1 MNILVTG
8 GSGFIG
14 HNVVHGL
21 EAQGH
26 SCSILDNQTNY
37 GIVPAEHMTAL
48 HTERRELYTA
58 PIHRIDLGTKSDSV
72 DWMVNH
78 YKPEVIIH
86 MASFPR
92 QKVVSAHPAWG
103 AEVMMVGLMQLLEA
117 AKSHGVR
124 RFVYI
129 SSSMVYGDFTEDIG
143 EDDPCNPI
151 GQYGIMKLSGEW
163 LVKDYARRT
172 GMEYTIIR
180 PSAVYGPRDIEDRVV
195 SKFLIAAMQGKALR
209 VKGEHEMLD
218 FTYVDDAVAGIIG
231 ATLSDKTACRTYNIT
246 RSASHTLLQ
255 AAELAIQTVGA
266 GTFEVES
273 KDAEYPSR
281 ASLKIN
287 RARED
292 FGFEPTVDITRGF
305 ELYYEWLKTSIYA
318 AELPA

>member
-8 GSGFIG
+8 GAGFIG
-14 HNVVHGL
+14 HNVVRGL
-21 EAQGH
+21 EFLGH

-37 GIVPAEHMTAL
+37 GIVPTEHMSAL
-48 HTERRELYTA
+48 HTERKELYTA
-58 PIHRIDLGTKSDSV
+58 PVHRIDLGTKSDSV
-72 DWMVNH
+72 DWIVKH
-78 YKPEVIIH
+78 YKPEIVIH

-92 QKVVSAHPAWG
+92 QKVVSANPAWG

-117 AKSHGVR
+117 AKAHGVR

-129 SSSMVYGDFTEDIG
+129 SSSMVYGDFTQDIG

-151 GQYGIMKLSGEW
+151 GQYGIMKLAGEW

-218 FTYVDDAVAGIIG
+218 FTYVNDAVAGIVG
-231 ATLSDKTACRTYNIT
+231 ATLSDKTASRTYNIT

-255 AAELAIQTVGA
+255 AAELAIQTVGT
-266 GTFEVES
+266 GSIKVES
-273 KDAEYPSR
+273 RDAEYPSR
-281 ASLKIN
+281 ASLKID

-292 FGFEPTVDITRGF
+292 FGYEPTVDIARGF

-318 AELPA
+318 STVPD

>member
-1 MNILVTG
+1 
-8 GSGFIG
+8 
-14 HNVVHGL
+14 
-21 EAQGH
+21 
-26 SCSILDNQTNY
+26 
-37 GIVPAEHMTAL
+37 
-48 HTERRELYTA
+48 
-58 PIHRIDLGTKSDSV
+58 V
-72 DWMVNH
+72 DWIVKH
-78 YKPEVIIH
+78 YKPEIFIH
-86 MASFPR
+86 LASFPR
-92 QKVVSAHPAWG
+92 QKVVSADPAWG

-117 AKSHGVR
+117 AKAHGVR

-151 GQYGIMKLSGEW
+151 GQYGIMKLAGEW

-195 SKFLIAAMQGKALR
+195 SKFLIAAMQGKTLR

-218 FTYVDDAVAGIIG
+218 FTYVDDAVTGIIG
-231 ATLSDKTACRTYNIT
+231 ASLSDKTASRTYNIT

-266 GTFEVES
+266 GTIETES

-292 FGFEPTVDITRGF
+292 FGYEPTVDITRGF

-318 AELPA
+318 PQS

>member
-8 GSGFIG
+8 GAGFIG
-14 HNVVHGL
+14 HNVVRGL
-21 EAQGH
+21 ESLGH

-37 GIVPAEHMTAL
+37 GIVPTEHMSAL
-48 HTERRELYTA
+48 HAERRALYTA
-58 PIHRIDLGTKSDSV
+58 PVHGIDLGAKSHSV
-72 DWMVNH
+72 DWIVNH
-78 YKPEVIIH
+78 YKPEIVIH

-92 QKVVSAHPAWG
+92 QKVVSANPAWG

-117 AKSHGVR
+117 AKAHGVR

-143 EDDPCNPI
+143 EDDLCNPI
-151 GQYGIMKLSGEW
+151 GQYGIMKLAGEW

-172 GMEYTIIR
+172 GMEYTILR

-195 SKFLIAAMQGKALR
+195 SKFLIAAMQGKTLR

-218 FTYVDDAVAGIIG
+218 FTYVDDAVTGIIG
-231 ATLSDKTACRTYNIT
+231 ASLSNKTAFRTYNIT

-266 GTFEVES
+266 GTIETES
-273 KDAEYPSR
+273 KDVEYPSR

-292 FGFEPTVDITRGF
+292 FGYEPTVDITRGF

-318 AELPA
+318 PQS

>member
-8 GSGFIG
+8 GAGFIG
-14 HNVVHGL
+14 HNVVRGL
-21 EAQGH
+21 ESLGH

-37 GIVPAEHMTAL
+37 GIVPTEHISAL
-48 HTERRELYTA
+48 HAERRALYTA
-58 PIHRIDLGTKSDSV
+58 PVHQIDLGAKSDSV
-72 DWMVNH
+72 DWIVKH
-78 YKPEVIIH
+78 YRPEIVIH

-92 QKVVSAHPAWG
+92 QKVVSANPAWG

-117 AKSHGVR
+117 AKAQGVR

-129 SSSMVYGDFTEDIG
+129 SSSMVYGDFTQDIG

-151 GQYGIMKLSGEW
+151 GQYGIMKLAGEW

-195 SKFLIAAMQGKALR
+195 SKFLIAAMQGKTLR

-218 FTYVDDAVAGIIG
+218 FTYVDDAVTGIIG
-231 ATLSDKTACRTYNIT
+231 ACLSDKTASRTYNIT

-266 GTFEVES
+266 GTIEVES

-292 FGFEPTVDITRGF
+292 FGYEPGVDITRGF
-305 ELYYEWLKTSIYA
+305 KLYHEWLKTSIYA
-318 AELPA
+318 QQS